1 MTELSTVQKD
11 ALDDLASLGCNV
23 VFVQYDE
30 VFMDYQHFH
39 LASMYPKLL
48 DSPVTIH
55 VQEDIDGQGYMSELL
70 FKVEYEFK
78 EHDSLRMVQ
87 IEQAITMICDL
98 KPLIS
103 TLIYYGRTTK

>member
-1 MTELSTVQKD
+1 MSLSVAQKD
-11 ALDDLASLGCNV
+11 ALDDLAALNCNV

-30 VFMDYQHFH
+30 VFMDYSYFH

-55 VQEDIDGQGYMSELL
+55 VQEDVDGQGYMSELQ

-78 EHDSLRMVQ
+78 QYDQLKFDS
-87 IEQAITMICDL
+87 IAKAISMLCDL
-98 KPLIS
+98 KSLIS
-103 TLIYYGRTTK
+103 TIVYYKEC